1 VPDAPVDFPVRRF
14 VGPRTEVAGLVR
26 HRVEPGDAV
35 ESGQVVAEVVGPA
48 GESRGEVTSEFDGYV
63 LGLAE
68 GLAVYEGDPVA
79 SLAVR
84 DEDPLVGPRDGSS

>member
-14 VGPRTEVAGLVR
+14 VGPRTDVAGLVR

-35 ESGQVVAEVVGPA
+35 ESGQVVADVVGPA
-48 GESRGEVTSEFDGYV
+48 GEQCDEVTSEFDGYV

-84 DEDPLVGPRDGSS
+84 DEDSLVGPRDGSS